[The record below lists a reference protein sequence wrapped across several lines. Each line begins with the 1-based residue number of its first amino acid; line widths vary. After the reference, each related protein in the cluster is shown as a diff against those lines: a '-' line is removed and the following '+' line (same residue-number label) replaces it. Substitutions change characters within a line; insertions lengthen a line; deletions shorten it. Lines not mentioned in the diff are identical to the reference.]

1 MEKRIISWS
10 YWLGIACVFGSFA
23 TRVLDLMHVRANLI
37 SPKLESVGYH
47 SFLQAA
53 FLFFSTEIAAVIH
66 AWFKSQQAKS

>member
-47 SFLQAA
+47 SFL
-53 FLFFSTEIAAVIH
+53 
-66 AWFKSQQAKS
+66 